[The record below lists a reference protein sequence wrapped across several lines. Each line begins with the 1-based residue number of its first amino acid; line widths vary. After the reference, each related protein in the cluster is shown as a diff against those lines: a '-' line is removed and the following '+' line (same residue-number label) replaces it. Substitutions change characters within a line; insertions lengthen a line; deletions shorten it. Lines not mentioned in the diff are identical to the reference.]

1 EKLDKLFTTDRSEFE
16 KKWDDIR
23 IFIVYGMLTDEK
35 FCDAAMKFML
45 LRDTEGRYFTPEE
58 YKTLVESSQTNA
70 DGKIV
75 YLYATDATAQYNYIK
90 AANDKGYNV
99 LLLDGQLD
107 NHFVGLL
114 ERKFENT
121 ELVRVDSDVIDNLIR
136 KSDRRNAGLTPVE
149 TAILSRLFE
158 VDADKVEKASFGVQF
173 EALSP
178 DSQPIVLTQNEYM
191 RRMKEMAALQP
202 GMNFYGELP
211 DSYSLVVNTEHPL
224 VKSICE
230 RADKALGDVVKPLLD
245 TIDEKNAQ
253 ADAIRKAAG
262 SEPLSAENEQR
273 IKDLEK
279 EVEDVRAKQSEAIAA
294 YASQAP
300 EVSQLVDLALLG
312 NGLLRGRSLSD
323 FIARS
328 ISMMK

>member
-1 EKLDKLFTTDRSEFE
+1 MLFRS
-16 KKWDDIR
+16 
-23 IFIVYGMLTDEK
+23 
-35 FCDAAMKFML
+35 A
-45 LRDTEGRYFTPEE
+45 
-58 YKTLVESSQTNA
+58 SQTNS

-90 AANDKGYNV
+90 AATDKGYNV

-114 ERKFENT
+114 ERKLENT

-136 KSDRRNAGLTPVE
+136 KADRRSAGLSPVD
-149 TAILSRLFE
+149 TAILSQLF
-158 VDADKVEKASFGVQF
+158 DADTKKVEKASFTVQF
-173 EALSP
+173 EALAP
-178 DSQPIVLTQNEYM
+178 TDQPIVLTQNEYM
-191 RRMKEMAALQP
+191 RRMKEMAAMQP

-224 VKSICE
+224 VKGIASA
-230 RADKALGDVVKPLLD
+230 ADGALAATVQPLLD
-245 TIDEKNAQ
+245 TVSTKNAE
-253 ADAIRKAAG
+253 AEAIRKAADG
-262 SEPLSAENEQR
+262 KALSAEDEQR

-279 EVEDVRAKQSEAIAA
+279 EVADARDAQAEAIKA
-294 YASQAP
+294 YAAKAP

-312 NGLLRGRSLSD
+312 NGLLKGQQLSD

-328 ISMMK
+328 VELLGKK